1 MTLVREDTGEY
12 KVVEDDVV
20 EKVLYRE
27 NQATEEE
34 IDKDLKGE

>member
-27 NQATEEE
+27 NQATEE